1 MNFPAGDGD
10 PLCIGFVPHIHHA
23 GAALLI
29 EMGKLVWHEE
39 IISYADTQGYNSS
52 PMENLLG
59 RQLNYTVHTSVY
71 EGPLDLLL
79 DLIERTELDITS
91 VSLAA
96 VTDQYL
102 ASIRG
107 LEQLNADEISAFLVI
122 AAKLLQIKSEA
133 LLPRPPARAPGEEDV
148 GRALVDQLKLYKR
161 FKEIGAWMSE
171 RQQANLRTF
180 LRVAPPPKI
189 EPKLDLSNL
198 TLEKLVLA
206 AQEAFAKERNKRP
219 LGVIIAAPR
228 VTIREKIDL
237 ITKMM
242 KEVGRSNFR
251 ALLNQG
257 ASRLEVVVTF
267 LAMLELVK
275 RYRIQARQEGLF
287 SDIEIDRSE
296 DWEEDEEID
305 IEFE

>member
-1 MNFPAGDGD
+1 
-10 PLCIGFVPHIHHA
+10 
-23 GAALLI
+23 
-29 EMGKLVWHEE
+29 
-39 IISYADTQGYNSS
+39 
-52 PMENLLG
+52 MENLLG
-59 RQLNYTVHTSVY
+59 RQLNYTVRTSVY

-79 DLIERTELDITS
+79 DLIERAELDITS

-102 ASIRG
+102 AHIKG
-107 LEQLNADEISAFLVI
+107 LAQLDADEISAFLVI

-133 LLPRPPARAPGEEDV
+133 LLPRPPARAVGDEDV
-148 GRALVDQLKLYKR
+148 GRSLVDQLKLYKR
-161 FKEIGAWMSE
+161 FKEIGAWMNA
-171 RQQANLRTF
+171 RQQANLRTY
-180 LRVAPPPKI
+180 LRVAPPPKV
-189 EPKLDLSNL
+189 EPKLDLSNI
-198 TLEKLVLA
+198 TLEKLVVA
-206 AQEAFAKERNKRP
+206 AQEAFAKERNKQP
-219 LGVIIAAPR
+219 LGVIIAPPR

-237 ITKMM
+237 ITRTM
-242 KEVGRSNFR
+242 KDLGRSNFR

-287 SDIEIDRSE
+287 SEIELDRME
-296 DWEEDEEID
+296 DWNEDDEIE